1 MVCKVAN
8 IWQAQVTHIRLDKA
22 TMPKFETTSEGYI
35 RGRAI
40 VSRIGVFQYMNA
52 DGTKRAELRHPSDVL
67 SQASLDS
74 LKQIPI
80 TLDHP
85 SELVNSDNIGALAVG
100 YTGDDVQVDGNNITV
115 NFTVTHADA
124 IEAIKAGKRELSLGY
139 KLDLQSE
146 IGNYDGQEYTHR
158 QTGVLYN
165 HLAIVA
171 KARAGAE
178 ARIHLD
184 GASVLTET
192 DPKENLMTVKV
203 NLDGIEYDAAPE
215 VKKALEK
222 AIARADTAEQKNVDA
237 EKSRADMQKEHDGL
251 QAKMDA
257 LKEEMDGM
265 KDKNNDA
272 AIAAAAKDRV
282 ALMTKAAKVTNIDA
296 LVDATDREIMEAAI
310 KSRNDK
316 LDLSGK
322 SDDYVVARF
331 DAAVE
336 AVDAGKVNTQKQA
349 DKMGARADGAD
360 APKDHR
366 KDAAD
371 ALKAMWKTP
380 AKEAV

>member
-1 MVCKVAN
+1 
-8 IWQAQVTHIRLDKA
+8 
-22 TMPKFETTSEGYI
+22 MPKFETTTEGYI

-40 VSRIGVFQYMNA
+40 VSRIGVFQYVNA

-85 SELVNSDNIGALAVG
+85 SELVNSGNIADLAVG

-139 KLDLQSE
+139 RLDLQSE

-158 QTGVLYN
+158 QTGVIYN

-171 KARAGAE
+171 KARAGAA

-192 DPKENLMTVKV
+192 DPKENIMTVKV

-222 AIARADTAEQKNVDA
+222 ANARADTAEQKNVDA
-237 EKSRADMQKEHDGL
+237 EKSRADMQKEYDGL

-257 LKEEMDGM
+257 MKEEMDAM

-272 AIAAAAKDRV
+272 AIASAAKDRV

-336 AVDAGKVNTQKQA
+336 SVEAGKVSTQSQA
-349 DKMGARADGAD
+349 KKMGARADGAD
-360 APKDHR
+360 GPKDHR